1 MFDNYI
7 KIQNIAYN
15 ILKNSIKSDKISH
28 AYLIETQ
35 GNDYGFDF
43 ALSFAKALLCPKRK
57 TNNKQCFNC
66 NQCQAID
73 DNNFIELEIVDTDDL
88 WLKKENIEILQKNFN
103 FKPIVGKLK
112 IYIIKNADKIR
123 EHLANTLLKFI
134 EEPEQGIVAILVTDN
149 KARILD
155 TIISRCQVISLKCDN
170 KDNLDSELKKY
181 DENIILTTIKFI
193 NYYEKNGLDTLLYT
207 NSLFHDNLSDRND
220 YNIAFNIIIMYY
232 KEILN
237 YKLNNK
243 LTNFIEYKDHL
254 EEIIGIVKL
263 DDAIKK
269 IDIALD
275 LKKTIGNNV
284 NINLLVDKLIID
296 FAKVDQNEKC

>member
-123 EHLANTLLKFI
+123 ENLANTLLKFI

-181 DENIILTTIKFI
+181 DENIILTTINFI

-269 IDIALD
+269 IDIALN

>member
-1 MFDNYI
+1 MLDDYKNNKFYNYA
-7 KIQNIAYN
+7 KN
-15 ILKNSIKSDKISH
+15 LKKYFH
-28 AYLIETQ
+28 AYIFEVDDIETS
-35 GNDYGFDF
+35 YPLILAFI
-43 ALSFAKALLCPKRK
+43 KMIICPNHY
-57 TNNKQCFNC
+57 TNNKSCLDC
-66 NQCQAID
+66 NICHLID
-73 DNNFIELEIVDTDDL
+73 ENYYEDLKVIETTDKII
-88 WLKKENIEILQKNFN
+88 KKEQITKLQQELS
-103 FKPIVGKLK
+103 LK
-112 IYIIKNADKIR
+112 SSNNTNQVYVIKEADKMN
-123 EHLANTLLKFI
+123 LNAANSLLKFI

-243 LTNFIEYKDHL
+243 LFRYVFHIR
-254 EEIIGIVKL
+254 
-263 DDAIKK
+263 KK
-269 IDIALD
+269 
-275 LKKTIGNNV
+275 
-284 NINLLVDKLIID
+284 
-296 FAKVDQNEKC
+296 C

>member
-123 EHLANTLLKFI
+123 ENLANTLLKFI

-170 KDNLDSELKKY
+170 KDNSDSELKKY
-181 DENIILTTIKFI
+181 DENIILTTINFI

-269 IDIALD
+269 IDIALN

>member
-1 MFDNYI
+1 MVLTLHFHL
-7 KIQNIAYN
+7 QR
-15 ILKNSIKSDKISH
+15 
-28 AYLIETQ
+28 
-35 GNDYGFDF
+35 
-43 ALSFAKALLCPKRK
+43 LCCVR
-57 TNNKQCFNC
+57 FNC

-123 EHLANTLLKFI
+123 ENLANTLLKFI

>member
-123 EHLANTLLKFI
+123 ENLANTLLKFI

-181 DENIILTTIKFI
+181 DENIILTTINFI

>member
-123 EHLANTLLKFI
+123 ENLANTLLKFI

-170 KDNLDSELKKY
+170 KDNSDSEFKKY
-181 DENIILTTIKFI
+181 DENIILTTINFI

>member
-123 EHLANTLLKFI
+123 ENLANTLLKFI

-170 KDNLDSELKKY
+170 KDNSDSELKKY

-269 IDIALD
+269 IDIALN

>member
-66 NQCQAID
+66 NQCKAID

-123 EHLANTLLKFI
+123 ENLANTLLKFI

-181 DENIILTTIKFI
+181 DENIILTTINFI

>member
-1 MFDNYI
+1 M
-7 KIQNIAYN
+7 
-15 ILKNSIKSDKISH
+15 L
-28 AYLIETQ
+28 
-35 GNDYGFDF
+35 
-43 ALSFAKALLCPKRK
+43 
-57 TNNKQCFNC
+57 
-66 NQCQAID
+66 
-73 DNNFIELEIVDTDDL
+73 NFKKELED
-88 WLKKENIEILQKNFN
+88 N
-103 FKPIVGKLK
+103 FK
-112 IYIIKNADKIR
+112 
-123 EHLANTLLKFI
+123 
-134 EEPEQGIVAILVTDN
+134 
-149 KARILD
+149 
-155 TIISRCQVISLKCDN
+155 
-170 KDNLDSELKKY
+170 KDNLELITEYKGINYPISIRCKDCGRIYEYTMAKTLRDRMKRTDYLCECKKTKIT
-181 DENIILTTIKFI
+181 ESVQKFI
-193 NYYEKNGLDTLLYT
+193 NYYEKNCLDTLLYT

-243 LTNFIEYKDHL
+243 LTNFIEYKDYM
-254 EEIIGIVKL
+254 EQVIGIVKL

>member
-123 EHLANTLLKFI
+123 ENLANTLLKFI

-170 KDNLDSELKKY
+170 KDNSDSELKKY

>member
-123 EHLANTLLKFI
+123 ENLANTLLKFI

-170 KDNLDSELKKY
+170 KDNSDSELKKY

-243 LTNFIEYKDHL
+243 LTNFIEYKDRL

>member
-123 EHLANTLLKFI
+123 ENLANTLLKFI

-170 KDNLDSELKKY
+170 KDNSDSELKKY

-296 FAKVDQNEKC
+296 FAKVGQNEKC

>member
-123 EHLANTLLKFI
+123 ENLANTLLKFI

-269 IDIALD
+269 IDIALN

-296 FAKVDQNEKC
+296 FAKADQNEKC

>member
-88 WLKKENIEILQKNFN
+88 WLKKENLEILQKNFN

-123 EHLANTLLKFI
+123 ENLANTLLKFI

-170 KDNLDSELKKY
+170 KDNSDSEFKKY
-181 DENIILTTIKFI
+181 DENIILTTINFI

-269 IDIALD
+269 IDIALN

>member
-1 MFDNYI
+1 MLDNYI
-7 KIQNIAYN
+7 KTQNIAYN
-15 ILKNSIKSDKISH
+15 ILKNSIKNDKISH

-43 ALSFAKALLCPKRK
+43 ALSFAKALLCPKGE

-123 EHLANTLLKFI
+123 ENLANTLLKFI

-149 KARILD
+149 KAKILD

-170 KDNLDSELKKY
+170 KDNTDSELKKY

-220 YNIAFNIIIMYY
+220 YNTAFNVIIMYY

-237 YKLNNK
+237 YKLNKK
-243 LTNFIEYKDHL
+243 LTNFIGYKVYL
-254 EEIIGIVKL
+254 EEVIGIVKL
-263 DDAIKK
+263 DAIIKK
-269 IDIALD
+269 IDIALN

>member
-123 EHLANTLLKFI
+123 ENLANTLLKFI

-170 KDNLDSELKKY
+170 KDNSDSEFKKY
-181 DENIILTTIKFI
+181 DENIILTTINFI

-269 IDIALD
+269 IDIALN

>member
-1 MFDNYI
+1 M
-7 KIQNIAYN
+7 KI
-15 ILKNSIKSDKISH
+15 LD
-28 AYLIETQ
+28 
-35 GNDYGFDF
+35 
-43 ALSFAKALLCPKRK
+43 R
-57 TNNKQCFNC
+57 
-66 NQCQAID
+66 
-73 DNNFIELEIVDTDDL
+73 
-88 WLKKENIEILQKNFN
+88 
-103 FKPIVGKLK
+103 
-112 IYIIKNADKIR
+112 YIIKSILKI
-123 EHLANTLLKFI
+123 
-134 EEPEQGIVAILVTDN
+134 GIVAILVTDN

-170 KDNLDSELKKY
+170 KDNSDSELKKY

-269 IDIALD
+269 IDIALN

>member
-123 EHLANTLLKFI
+123 ENLANTLLKFI

>member
-1 MFDNYI
+1 MLDNYI

-123 EHLANTLLKFI
+123 ENLANTLLKFI

-243 LTNFIEYKDHL
+243 LTNFIEYKDYL

>member
-123 EHLANTLLKFI
+123 ENLANTLLKFI

-296 FAKVDQNEKC
+296 FAKVGQNEKC

>member
-88 WLKKENIEILQKNFN
+88 WLKKENLEIFQF
-103 FKPIVGKLK
+103 
-112 IYIIKNADKIR
+112 
-123 EHLANTLLKFI
+123 
-134 EEPEQGIVAILVTDN
+134 
-149 KARILD
+149 
-155 TIISRCQVISLKCDN
+155 
-170 KDNLDSELKKY
+170 
-181 DENIILTTIKFI
+181 
-193 NYYEKNGLDTLLYT
+193 
-207 NSLFHDNLSDRND
+207 
-220 YNIAFNIIIMYY
+220 
-232 KEILN
+232 
-237 YKLNNK
+237 
-243 LTNFIEYKDHL
+243 
-254 EEIIGIVKL
+254 
-263 DDAIKK
+263 
-269 IDIALD
+269 
-275 LKKTIGNNV
+275 
-284 NINLLVDKLIID
+284 
-296 FAKVDQNEKC
+296 

>member
-123 EHLANTLLKFI
+123 ENLANTLLKFI

-269 IDIALD
+269 IDIALN